1 MESYSIKV
9 VKGSESLRIT
19 PVVVYKDSS
28 LNRLQTYYSAE
39 FSPMN
44 LENINWAGD
53 MFVVNH
59 IRGVMPILRKLK
71 VHKYPTLFKLIM
83 SLYTVARRVW
93 FSYLPM
99 LAWVFHQVFMVVSR
113 YYWKPRL
120 ILPVLRIRLHLLNFV
135 WCKKVH
141 SDLHVIAHEQ
151 LLIEDPDGLTE
162 DSALIPSQKLLAQW
176 YEQYTNE
183 LKDSQYEADRQL
195 YKQIQEFK
203 HSLDDEVEIM
213 YIAELDT

>member
-1 MESYSIKV
+1 METYNIKV

-19 PVVVYKDSS
+19 PVVVYKDPS
-28 LNRLQTYYSAE
+28 LNRLQTYFSAE

-44 LENINWAGD
+44 LEDINWTGG

-59 IRGVMPILRKLK
+59 IRGVVPILRKLK
-71 VHKYPTLFKLIM
+71 VDKYPTLYKLIM
-83 SLYTVARRVW
+83 SLYTAARRVW

-99 LAWVFHQVFMVVSR
+99 LAWVCQQVFMVFKR

-162 DSALIPSQKLLAQW
+162 DVTLVPSQKLLAQW

-183 LKDSQYEADRQL
+183 LKDSEREYEREQYKR
-195 YKQIQEFK
+195 IQEFK
-203 HSLDDEVEIM
+203 HSLDDAVEIM